1 MGKEKIRGVETMEK
15 QHEFE
20 AADAR
25 EAEEAKRQVERDEKQ
40 SQFTLSSHEAREKQA
55 EKK

>member
-1 MGKEKIRGVETMEK
+1 MEK

-25 EAEEAKRQVERDEKQ
+25 EVEDAKRQEVRDEKR
-40 SQFTLSSHEAREKQA
+40 SEFTLSSHEAREKKA
-55 EKK
+55 EDK

>member
-1 MGKEKIRGVETMEK
+1 MEK

-55 EKK
+55 ENK